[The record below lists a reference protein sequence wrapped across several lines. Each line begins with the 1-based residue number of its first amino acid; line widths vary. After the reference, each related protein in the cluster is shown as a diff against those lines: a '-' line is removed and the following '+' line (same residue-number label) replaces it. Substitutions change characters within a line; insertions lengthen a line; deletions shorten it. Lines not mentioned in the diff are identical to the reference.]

1 MSHQAQFWTAAFV
14 MFLTGIGVPVLA
26 ALNAG
31 LGRGLDNPAAAT
43 SVLFVGAFV
52 ISLGALAFAGVPS
65 AAQFKA
71 VPLQYF
77 CGGVFMVFYILS
89 ITYFAPR
96 IGLGNA
102 IFFVL
107 VGQLVMAAAV
117 DHFGWFGS
125 IRTPLELKR
134 AVGIAVMCF
143 GIYLAKRTV

>member
-1 MSHQAQFWTAAFV
+1 

-52 ISLGALAFAGVPS
+52 ISLGALAFSGVPTPS
-65 AAQFKA
+65 QFRSI
-71 VPLQYF
+71 PPQFY

-89 ITYFAPR
+89 VTYFAPR

-107 VGQLVMAAAV
+107 IGQLVMAAAV

-125 IRTPLELKR
+125 IRTPLEPRR
-134 AVGIAVMCF
+134 ALGIAVMCF
-143 GIYLAKRTV
+143 GIYLAKRTT

>member
-1 MSHQAQFWTAAFV
+1 

-52 ISLGALAFAGVPS
+52 ISLGALAFSGVPAPS
-65 AAQFKA
+65 QFRA
-71 VPLQYF
+71 IPPQFY

-89 ITYFAPR
+89 VTYFAPR

-125 IRTPLELKR
+125 IRTALEPRR
-134 AVGIAVMCF
+134 ALGIAVMCF
-143 GIYLAKRTV
+143 GIYLAKRTT

>member
-26 ALNAG
+26 SLNAG

-43 SVLFVGAFV
+43 TLMFVGAFV
-52 ISLGALAFAGVPS
+52 FSLAALAVVGLPS
-65 AAQFKA
+65 PARFQGI
-71 VPLQYF
+71 PWQYY

-89 ITYFAPR
+89 VTYFAPR

-107 VGQLVMAAAV
+107 VGQLMMAAAV
-117 DHFGWFGS
+117 DHFGWFGA
-125 IRTPLELKR
+125 IRTPLEAKR
-134 AVGIAVMCF
+134 GIGILLMCF